1 MDCDN
6 KITHFFPLD
15 LEPEKRNWNLHDVN
29 KITINPVVIMNIM
42 EKLEQ
47 WPVDQTEFQPY
58 CQRIVLN
65 HWQSQSQPSG
75 KPALTSDR
83 TQLDSRELWSF
94 QVLRREVR
102 NQTQQPG
109 YQSAILN
116 NYPWCLSLCEGYI
129 NKSPGTTWIYRKP
142 SVWLSETSI
151 LPGSIIKVLW

>member
-1 MDCDN
+1 MDKPRETLRAQYEKMFSTPLLQNEVKDPEAFFAPVYNCMDCDN

-15 LEPEKRNWNLHDVN
+15 LEPEKRNLNLQDVD

-65 HWQSQSQPSG
+65 HWQSQSRLSC

-83 TQLDSRELWSF
+83 TQLD
-94 QVLRREVR
+94 
-102 NQTQQPG
+102 
-109 YQSAILN
+109 
-116 NYPWCLSLCEGYI
+116 
-129 NKSPGTTWIYRKP
+129 
-142 SVWLSETSI
+142 
-151 LPGSIIKVLW
+151 

>member
-1 MDCDN
+1 MDKPRETLRAQYEKMFSTPLLQNEVKDPEAFFAPVYNCMDCDN

-15 LEPEKRNWNLHDVN
+15 LEPEKRNCNLHDVN
-29 KITINPVVIMNIM
+29 KITINPVVIINIM

-83 TQLDSRELWSF
+83 TQLD
-94 QVLRREVR
+94 
-102 NQTQQPG
+102 
-109 YQSAILN
+109 
-116 NYPWCLSLCEGYI
+116 
-129 NKSPGTTWIYRKP
+129 
-142 SVWLSETSI
+142 
-151 LPGSIIKVLW
+151 